1 MYGKRTGIGKTAR
14 RRSDG
19 SGKTNVSQTL
29 FEGNHATQ
37 TGGSLITVD
46 PKFEFRYV
54 HGQSKNFKTDNGE
67 IGSID
72 STSSLVSRFNLQ
84 TSYLPEE
91 RTSNRKLFLE
101 LRLYNEW
108 ISRTKVK
115 FADTHLTTSDLNG
128 LGFDASL
135 RFNAAVAEDAYCCG
149 AVTLEAGEP
158 IPHTS

>member
-1 MYGKRTGIGKTAR
+1 M
-14 RRSDG
+14 
-19 SGKTNVSQTL
+19 
-29 FEGNHATQ
+29 
-37 TGGSLITVD
+37 
-46 PKFEFRYV
+46 